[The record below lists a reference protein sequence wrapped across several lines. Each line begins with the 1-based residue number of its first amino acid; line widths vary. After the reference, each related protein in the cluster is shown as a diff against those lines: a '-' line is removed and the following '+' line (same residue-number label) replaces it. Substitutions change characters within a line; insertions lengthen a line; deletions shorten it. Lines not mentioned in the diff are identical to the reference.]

1 MRKRKQEKPSEPSGR
16 QKERRKNMKKLIN
29 TDKIL
34 ILALVATFLSFLKF
48 VISVSIGN
56 NFTPIFDVSIIDICI
71 LIILYIYEELIELQK
86 GNKKSVEETEVK
98 EHEENN

>member
-1 MRKRKQEKPSEPSGR
+1 
-16 QKERRKNMKKLIN
+16 MKKLIN

-71 LIILYIYEELIELQK
+71 LIILYIYEELIEFQK

>member
-1 MRKRKQEKPSEPSGR
+1 M
-16 QKERRKNMKKLIN
+16 NKLTN

-71 LIILYIYEELIELQK
+71 LIILYIYKELIKLQK
-86 GNKKSVEETEVK
+86 DNKNSIEETEVK
-98 EHEENN
+98 EHEKDN

>member
-1 MRKRKQEKPSEPSGR
+1 MRKRKQEKPREPSGR

>member
-1 MRKRKQEKPSEPSGR
+1 
-16 QKERRKNMKKLIN
+16 MKKLIN

-48 VISVSIGN
+48 VISVFIGN

>member
-1 MRKRKQEKPSEPSGR
+1 
-16 QKERRKNMKKLIN
+16 MKKLIN

-56 NFTPIFDVSIIDICI
+56 DLTPLFDVLIIDILI
-71 LIILYIYEELIELQK
+71 LAILSICEEFIKLSMD
-86 GNKKSVEETEVK
+86 NKKEINDNENKEIEDK

>member
-1 MRKRKQEKPSEPSGR
+1 
-16 QKERRKNMKKLIN
+16 MKKLIN

-86 GNKKSVEETEVK
+86 DNKKSVEETEVK
-98 EHEENN
+98 EHEENVK

>member
-1 MRKRKQEKPSEPSGR
+1 
-16 QKERRKNMKKLIN
+16 MKKLIN

>member
-1 MRKRKQEKPSEPSGR
+1 
-16 QKERRKNMKKLIN
+16 MKKLIN

-48 VISVSIGN
+48 VISVFIGN
-56 NFTPIFDVSIIDICI
+56 NFTPIFDVAIIDICI
-71 LIILYIYEELIELQK
+71 LIILYIYEELIKLQK
-86 GNKKSVEETEVK
+86 DNKKSVEETEVK

>member
-1 MRKRKQEKPSEPSGR
+1 
-16 QKERRKNMKKLIN
+16 MKKLIN

-48 VISVSIGN
+48 VISVSIVN